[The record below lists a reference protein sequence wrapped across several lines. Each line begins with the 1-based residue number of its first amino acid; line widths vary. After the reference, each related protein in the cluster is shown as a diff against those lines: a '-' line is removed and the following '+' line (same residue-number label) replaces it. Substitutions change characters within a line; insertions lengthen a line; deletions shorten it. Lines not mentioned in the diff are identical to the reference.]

1 MVKGAKALR
10 VFIKMLRKN
19 ERGQALVEFALVII
33 PLMLLVL
40 GIVEFGWLLNGQITV
55 TSSAREGA
63 RLAAVSGTRA
73 QVESAVTDHLA
84 GSGIVID
91 NIAIETDEEADTVTV
106 TVRGVIEP
114 LVGFFVRGAVPLSA
128 AAVMRWE

>member
-1 MVKGAKALR
+1 MKALR
-10 VFIKMLRKN
+10 AFIGMLGNN

-63 RLAAVSGTRA
+63 RLAAVSGTCA

-84 GSGIVID
+84 GSGIVIE
-91 NIAIETDEEADTVTV
+91 NIAIETDEVADTVTV